1 MFAFVAFVDAMDK
14 SHRTTR
20 CGSNAPAGMDR
31 GPRGPHESCATF
43 RTQRGDMQR
52 HVETGQLV
60 QDAHSRKSSSR
71 FLTMECAPCTV
82 KVNKQKL
89 NQTHKRHKT
98 YGVTPLIAE
107 VGTWQLGRVPPPFG
121 RAEAQTRTPQASRGS
136 NLLPNGDATYAAGYV
151 CEAVATGEEE
161 HIASETRAARD
172 CSVPTGEGGIH
183 LRGYGYGCVS
193 ERSLR
198 AYFLALSL
206 ALLRATAWVVRP
218 VPAVG

>member
-1 MFAFVAFVDAMDK
+1 
-14 SHRTTR
+14 
-20 CGSNAPAGMDR
+20 MDR

-43 RTQRGDMQR
+43 RTQRVDMQR

-107 VGTWQLGRVPPPFG
+107 VGTGQLGRVPPPFG
-121 RAEAQTRTPQASRGS
+121 RDEAQTRTPQASRGS
-136 NLLPNGDATYAAGYV
+136 NRHPNGDATYAAWYV
-151 CEAVATGEEE
+151 CEAGSHQQTQTIKSRPQFLLARASKQPVEELQ
-161 HIASETRAARD
+161 
-172 CSVPTGEGGIH
+172 PTTFYTQQ
-183 LRGYGYGCVS
+183 RGQ
-193 ERSLR
+193 
-198 AYFLALSL
+198 
-206 ALLRATAWVVRP
+206 AWQLC
-218 VPAVG
+218 